1 MSKIEPFNLKHERKG
16 FHKSTLFI
24 VFIFKYFILGMTG
37 GAMDC
42 VMDFSGE
49 MGGAVREWVLSQNN
63 IVVTPSKEMGIL
75 TGNFTLGL
83 N

>member
-49 MGGAVREWVLSQNN
+49 MGGAVRE
-63 IVVTPSKEMGIL
+63 
-75 TGNFTLGL
+75 
-83 N
+83 